1 MANAVATRTEKI
13 NDAIDKQLAGRLQ
26 INRQAGGLDFTS
38 MSEVMEFAKLLS
50 VSQQAVPP
58 HCRGQVGVCLGIT
71 IQAIEWRMSPYAVA
85 SKSYV
90 VNDRLGYES
99 QLVHAV
105 IEQRA
110 PIQGR
115 LRHEFAGTGDKR
127 TCRVWATPRG
137 ESEPLSYTSQETGK
151 IKPKNSPLWTSKPD
165 LQLYYNT
172 SRDWARMYFPD
183 VILGVYADDEL
194 EGSIIEQGGHQLAG
208 IDGLKQRLALQLEK
222 QNSEAEE
229 SADGIDDTDEPESE
243 ESSEQ
248 ATAPDSVV
256 QEYHRQLNEARWE
269 PKKLT
274 AISKA
279 AAADESLT
287 DADKLAIES
296 RAADLASAK

>member
-1 MANAVATRTEKI
+1 MATAVATKTERI
-13 NDAIDKQLAGRLQ
+13 NDAIDKQLAGRLS

-38 MSEVMEFAKLLS
+38 MAEVMEFAKLLS
-50 VSQQAVPP
+50 VSQQAVPL

-99 QLVHAV
+99 QLIHAV

-115 LRHEFAGTGDKR
+115 LRHEFAGSGDKR
-127 TCRVWATPRG
+127 TCRVWATPKG
-137 ESEPLSYTSQETGK
+137 DSEPLSYTSQETGK

-194 EGSIIEQGGHQLAG
+194 EGAIIEQGGHQLAG

-222 QNSEAEE
+222 QEPEVDE
-229 SADGIDDTDEPESE
+229 DEPQSE
-243 ESSEQ
+243 ESSQ
-248 ATAPDSVV
+248 APAEAV
-256 QEYHRQLNEARWE
+256 QEYHAKLNEARWD
-269 PKKLT
+269 PKKLA

-279 AAADESLT
+279 AAADETLT
-287 DADKLAIES
+287 DSDKQAIEA